1 MKQNQIAS
9 RMRPGRTARAVN
21 HWVKV
26 CLWASR
32 GIVACAF
39 ATHCLNPA
47 RAADALAAKEPLTQT
62 LPAQKPAYTPKGW
75 QMERYKAFAR
85 QAEMPAITVSNKTT
99 LEVGG
104 TVKRSEEHTS
114 ELQSLRHLVCRL

>member
-9 RMRPGRTARAVN
+9 RMRPELTARAVN

-32 GIVACAF
+32 GIAVCAL
-39 ATHCLNPA
+39 ATHWLNPA
-47 RAADALAAKEPLTQT
+47 RAADALAAKELPTQT
-62 LPAQKPAYTPKGW
+62 LPAQTPAYTPKGW

-85 QAEMPAITVSNKTT
+85 QAEMPAITGSDRKSTRLN
-99 LEVGG
+99 
-104 TVKRSEEHTS
+104 SS
-114 ELQSLRHLVCRL
+114 HL